1 MSKITK
7 AKKSEKK
14 SAKKA
19 VKTETAE
26 SSDTKALFCCNC
38 KSHDN
43 HPSYCKLNKK
53 YVGRKS
59 PACEFVR

>member
-7 AKKSEKK
+7 AKKS
-14 SAKKA
+14 AKKT

-26 SSDTKALFCCNC
+26 SSDNKALFCCNC
-38 KSHDN
+38 
-43 HPSYCKLNKK
+43 K

-59 PACEFVR
+59 PACEQFK

>member
-26 SSDTKALFCCNC
+26 SSDTKTLFCCNC

-43 HPSYCKLNKK
+43 HPSFCKLNKK

>member
-7 AKKSEKK
+7 TKK

-38 KSHDN
+38 KSHGN
-43 HPSYCKLNKK
+43 HPSFCKLNKK

-59 PACEFVR
+59 PACEQFK

>member
-7 AKKSEKK
+7 GKK

-19 VKTETAE
+19 DKTETAAAE
-26 SSDTKALFCCNC
+26 STKALFCCNC

>member
-43 HPSYCKLNKK
+43 HPSFCKLNKK